1 MNRLKKLTSLLF
13 YFFAVLIIVGCSN
26 LFQNGKTFLK
36 VNFTF
41 PIPNYSRTTST
52 ENLNWQIKTW
62 IEQSNGDVLQTVEK
76 SVNNEKNVSIYFK
89 NVLVGK
95 KIRVCVELT
104 SVEGF
109 TYEGFSSWF
118 TTKASENKI
127 VIDLTQKEND
137 SNEPQNP
144 TVPENPQNPTVPET
158 GKTSQLDIDY
168 IQTKDGGDVY
178 ENASWDSDSGTVS
191 IKDPDQSLDVFSY
204 CLISNGFQFEQG
216 KNYKVEVDLSAE
228 SKTVVGIAA
237 ARADMFFNV
246 GTGLKTYSFETGC
259 LNADLNKG
267 ITIGTALSSSTT
279 VKNLKITEIAD
290 SNLPTLSFNI
300 SKDGIQK
307 YLNEENDS
315 SPIIDIEKTDDGY
328 NLELNSTGVTL
339 EIRDY
344 AANSGLN
351 KASFKMSAT
360 NTSENNLEAAFFA
373 KVEDSK
379 INVWSSEKTDISG
392 ISKEYSI
399 LFSATEENQ
408 ECVVRILSE
417 STGTGTLSISDFNVE
432 NVDSGS
438 VENEMQTAGKVFAIK
453 TQTFN
458 NSEPSDIWNKEQS
471 LPFSVNAI
479 IPAGQS
485 MVFDV
490 LMLDAFETAS
500 EINWND
506 CTRFLYDTDSG
517 KIIFDGKL
525 QYTHSRES
533 DVDTFNIVNISP
545 NEVSC
550 TITLTENFT
559 VEITSNES

>member
-158 GKTSQLDIDY
+158 GKTFQLDIDK
-168 IQTKDGGDVY
+168 IQTKDGGNVQ
-178 ENASWDSDSGTVS
+178 ENASWNPTSRTVS
-191 IKDPDQSLDVFSY
+191 ITEPSRSVDVFSY
-204 CLISNGFQFEQG
+204 CLISNEFHFEQG
-216 KNYKVEVDLSAE
+216 KNYKVEVDLSAKE
-228 SKTVVGIAA
+228 TTVVGIAA
-237 ARADMFFNV
+237 ARADMFFTV
-246 GTGLKTYSFETGC
+246 GTESKTYSFETGC

-279 VKNLKITEIAD
+279 VKNLKITEIPD
-290 SNLPTLSFNI
+290 SKLPTLSFNI
-300 SKDGIQK
+300 SKAGIQE

-315 SPIIDIEKTDDGY
+315 SPIINIEKTGKGY
-328 NLELNSTGVTL
+328 EFGLNSTGVTL

-344 AANSGLN
+344 VDESGLS
-351 KASFKMSAT
+351 KARFNM
-360 NTSENNLEAAFFA
+360 TSDSVGNASILA
-373 KVEDSK
+373 KVEDPK
-379 INVWSSEKTDISG
+379 INVWSSEKTDISD
-392 ISKEYSI
+392 SSQEYSI
-399 LFSATEENQ
+399 LFPATEENQ

-432 NVDSGS
+432 KVDSNS
-438 VENEMQTAGKVFAIK
+438 VENEMTTASKVFAIK
-453 TQTFN
+453 T
-458 NSEPSDIWNKEQS
+458 SDTWEIAHN
-471 LPFSVNAI
+471 LPFSVEAT
-479 IPAGQS
+479 IPARQS
-485 MVFDV
+485 MVFDI
-490 LMLDAFETAS
+490 LMLDTFELPSS
-500 EINWND
+500 EINWED
-506 CTRFLYDTDSG
+506 CTRFLYDTDSE
-517 KIIFDGKL
+517 KIIIDGKL
-525 QYTHSRES
+525 KYTHSKES
-533 DVDTFNIVNISP
+533 NGDTFSIVNIS
-545 NEVSC
+545 NAAVSC
-550 TITLTENFT
+550 SITLTENFT
-559 VEITSNES
+559 VEITSD

>member
-1 MNRLKKLTSLLF
+1 MKRLKKLTGLLF
-13 YFFAVLIIVGCSN
+13 YFFAVLLIVGCSN

-41 PIPNYSRTTST
+41 PIPNYSRTTKT
-52 ENLNWQIKTW
+52 ANWTWAVKIW

-144 TVPENPQNPTVPET
+144 TISENPQNPTVPET
-158 GKTSQLDIDY
+158 GKTFQLNIKG
-168 IQTKDGGDVY
+168 IQTKDGGNVQ
-178 ENASWDSDSGTVS
+178 ENASWNPTSGTVS
-191 IKDPDQSLDVFSY
+191 IQNPSKSLDVFEY
-204 CLISNGFQFEQG
+204 CLISNEFQFKKG

-237 ARADMFFNV
+237 ARADMFFTV
-246 GTGLKTYSFETGC
+246 GTESEIYSFETGC

-300 SKDGIQK
+300 SKTGIQE
-307 YLNEENDS
+307 YLEGENNS
-315 SPIIDIEKTDDGY
+315 SPIINIEKTDDGY
-328 NLELNSTGVTL
+328 ELGLNSTGVTL

-344 AANSGLN
+344 VDERGLN
-351 KASFKMSAT
+351 KASFKMVAN
-360 NTSENNLEAAFFA
+360 NTSENNLEAAFLA

-379 INVWSSEKTDISG
+379 INVWSSEETLITKDPQ
-392 ISKEYSI
+392 EHSI
-399 LFSATEENQ
+399 LFPATKENQ

-417 STGTGTLSISDFNVE
+417 STRTGTLSISDFNVE
-432 NVDSGS
+432 NVDSDS

-453 TQTFN
+453 T
-458 NSEPSDIWNKEQS
+458 SDTWKIAQS
-471 LPFSVNAI
+471 LPFSVNATI
-479 IPAGQS
+479 LARQS

-490 LMLDAFETAS
+490 LMLDAFDLTTS
-500 EINWND
+500 KINWDD
-506 CTRFLYDTDSG
+506 CTRFLYDTNDE
-517 KIIFDGKL
+517 KNIIDDKL
-525 QYTHSRES
+525 KYTHSRVAN
-533 DVDTFNIVNISP
+533 VDTVSIVN
-545 NEVSC
+545 NADKEVSC
-550 TITLTENFT
+550 TIKLSADFT

>member
-1 MNRLKKLTSLLF
+1 MKRLKKLTGLLF
-13 YFFAVLIIVGCSN
+13 YFFAVLLIVGCSN

-144 TVPENPQNPTVPET
+144 TVPENPKDPTVPET
-158 GKTSQLDIDY
+158 GKTFQLGITK
-168 IQTKDGGDVY
+168 IQTKDGGDVP
-178 ENASWDSDSGTVS
+178 ENVSWDSDSGTVS
-191 IKDPDQSLDVFSY
+191 IQNPSNSLDVFEY

-216 KNYKVEVDLSAE
+216 KNYKVEVDLSAKE
-228 SKTVVGIAA
+228 TTVVGIAA

-267 ITIGTALSSSTT
+267 ITIGTALSSSTI

-290 SNLPTLSFNI
+290 SKLPTLSFNI
-300 SKDGIQK
+300 SKTGIQE
-307 YLNEENDS
+307 YLNRENNS
-315 SPIIDIEKTDDGY
+315 SPIINIKKTDDVY

-344 AANSGLN
+344 VDERGLN
-351 KASFKMSAT
+351 KASFNM
-360 NTSENNLEAAFFA
+360 TSDSVGNAVFLA

-379 INVWSSEKTDISG
+379 INVWSSEETLITKDPQ
-392 ISKEYSI
+392 EHSI
-399 LFSATEENQ
+399 LFPATKENQ

-417 STGTGTLSISDFNVE
+417 STRTGILCISDFNVKK
-432 NVDSGS
+432 VDS
-438 VENEMQTAGKVFAIK
+438 VENEMEIYSKVFAIK
-453 TQTFN
+453 T
-458 NSEPSDIWNKEQS
+458 SDTWEIAQK
-471 LPFSVNAI
+471 LPFSVNAT
-479 IPAGQS
+479 IPARQS

-490 LMLDAFETAS
+490 LMLDAFET

-506 CTRFLYDTDSG
+506 CTRFLYVTDSD
-517 KIIFDGKL
+517 KIIDDKL
-525 QYTHSRES
+525 KYTRSTDSNGDIFKIENSS
-533 DVDTFNIVNISP
+533 DNV
-545 NEVSC
+545 VSC
-550 TITLTENFT
+550 TITLTEDFT

>member
-1 MNRLKKLTSLLF
+1 MKRLKKLTSLLF

-144 TVPENPQNPTVPET
+144 TIPENPQNPTVPEPENT
-158 GKTSQLDIDY
+158 YELGINR
-168 IQTKDGGDVY
+168 IQTKDGGNVP
-178 ENASWDSDSGTVS
+178 ENVSWDSASGTVS
-191 IKDPDQSLDVFSY
+191 ITDPDQSDDVYTY
-204 CLISNGFQFEQG
+204 CLISDDFTFEKG

-237 ARADMFFNV
+237 ARADMFFTV

-279 VKNLKITEIAD
+279 VENLKITEIAD

-300 SKDGIQK
+300 SKAGIQK

-328 NLELNSTGVTL
+328 EFGLNSNGVTL

-344 AANSGLN
+344 ADESGLN
-351 KASFKMSAT
+351 KARFNM
-360 NTSENNLEAAFFA
+360 TSDSVGNASILA
-373 KVEDSK
+373 KVEDPK

-392 ISKEYSI
+392 SSKEYSI
-399 LFSATEENQ
+399 LFPATKENQ
-408 ECVVRILSE
+408 ECVVRILSQ

-432 NVDSGS
+432 KVDFNS
-438 VENEMQTAGKVFAIK
+438 VESEMETAGKVFAIK
-453 TQTFN
+453 TQSFDETGV
-458 NSEPSDIWNKEQS
+458 SDTWEIAQK
-471 LPFSVNAI
+471 LPFSVEAT
-479 IPAGQS
+479 IPAGNS

-490 LMLDAFETAS
+490 LLIDAFETAS
-500 EINWND
+500 KINWDD
-506 CTRFLYDTDSG
+506 CTRFLYDTDSE
-517 KIIFDGKL
+517 KIIIDGKL
-525 QYTHSRES
+525 QYTHSTTANG
-533 DVDTFNIVNISP
+533 DTFNIVNISDD
-545 NEVSC
+545 EVSC

-559 VEITSNES
+559 VEITSD

>member
-1 MNRLKKLTSLLF
+1 MKRLKKLTSLLF

-158 GKTSQLDIDY
+158 GKTFQLGINR
-168 IQTKDGGDVY
+168 IQTKDGGDVQ
-178 ENASWDSDSGTVS
+178 ENASWNPTSRTVS
-191 IKDPDQSLDVFSY
+191 IQNPSNSLDVFEY
-204 CLISNGFQFEQG
+204 CLISNEFQFEQG

-228 SKTVVGIAA
+228 SNTVVGIAA
-237 ARADMFFNV
+237 ARADMFFTV
-246 GTGLKTYSFETGC
+246 GTDSKTYSFETGC

-300 SKDGIQK
+300 SKAGIQE

-315 SPIIDIEKTDDGY
+315 SPIIDIEKTYDGY
-328 NLELNSTGVTL
+328 NLGLNSTGVTL

-344 AANSGLN
+344 ATNSGLN
-351 KASFKMSAT
+351 KASFKMSTT
-360 NTSENNLEAAFFA
+360 NTSENNLEASFLAE
-373 KVEDSK
+373 VEDPK
-379 INVWSSEKTDISG
+379 INVWSSKETDISTVPQ
-392 ISKEYSI
+392 EYSI
-399 LFSATEENQ
+399 LFPATEENQ

-417 STGTGTLSISDFNVE
+417 STVTGTLSISDFNVE
-432 NVDSGS
+432 KVDSNS
-438 VENEMQTAGKVFAIK
+438 VENEMTTASKVFAIK
-453 TQTFN
+453 T
-458 NSEPSDIWNKEQS
+458 SDTWEIAQK
-471 LPFSVNAI
+471 LPFSVEAT
-479 IPAGQS
+479 IPVGQS

-500 EINWND
+500 VINWND
-506 CTRFLYDTDSG
+506 CTRFLYDTDSD
-517 KIIFDGKL
+517 KIIADELK
-525 QYTHSRES
+525 YTHSTTANG
-533 DVDTFNIVNISP
+533 DTFNIVNISA

-550 TITLTENFT
+550 SITLTENFT
-559 VEITSNES
+559 VDITSD

>member
-95 KIRVCVELT
+95 RIRVCVELT

-127 VIDLTQKEND
+127 VIDLTQKGND

-144 TVPENPQNPTVPET
+144 TIPENPQDPTVPEPENT
-158 GKTSQLDIDY
+158 YELGINR
-168 IQTKDGGDVY
+168 IQTKNGGNVQ
-178 ENASWDSDSGTVS
+178 ENASWDSTSGTVS

-204 CLISNGFQFEQG
+204 CLISNEFQFEQG

-237 ARADMFFNV
+237 ARADMFFTV
-246 GTGLKTYSFETGC
+246 GTESETYSFETGC

-300 SKDGIQK
+300 SKAGIQK

-315 SPIIDIEKTDDGY
+315 SPIINIEKTEKGY
-328 NLELNSTGVTL
+328 EFGLNSTGVTL

-360 NTSENNLEAAFFA
+360 NTSENNLEAAFLA

-379 INVWSSEKTDISG
+379 INVWSSKETDISTVPQ
-392 ISKEYSI
+392 EYSI
-399 LFSATEENQ
+399 LFPATEENQ

-432 NVDSGS
+432 KVDSNS
-438 VENEMQTAGKVFAIK
+438 VESEMETASKVFAIK
-453 TQTFN
+453 T
-458 NSEPSDIWNKEQS
+458 SDTWEIAHN
-471 LPFSVNAI
+471 LPFSVAAT

-490 LMLDAFETAS
+490 LLIDAFETAS
-500 EINWND
+500 KINWDD
-506 CTRFLYDTDSG
+506 CTRFLYDTDSE
-517 KIIFDGKL
+517 KIIIDGKL
-525 QYTHSRES
+525 QYTHSTTANG
-533 DVDTFNIVNISP
+533 DTFSIVNIS
-545 NEVSC
+545 NDAVSC
-550 TITLTENFT
+550 TITLTEDFT

>member
-1 MNRLKKLTSLLF
+1 MKRLKKLTSLLF

-144 TVPENPQNPTVPET
+144 AIPENPQNPTVPET
-158 GKTSQLDIDY
+158 GNTFQLGINR
-168 IQTKDGGDVY
+168 IQTKDGGDVQ
-178 ENASWDSDSGTVS
+178 ENASWNPTSGTVS
-191 IKDPDQSLDVFSY
+191 ITEPSRSVDVFSY
-204 CLISNGFQFEQG
+204 CLISDDFTFEKG

-237 ARADMFFNV
+237 ARADMFFTV

-279 VKNLKITEIAD
+279 VENLKITEIAD
-290 SNLPTLSFNI
+290 SNRPTLSFNI
-300 SKDGIQK
+300 SKAGIQK

-315 SPIIDIEKTDDGY
+315 SPIINIEKTGKGY
-328 NLELNSTGVTL
+328 EFGLNSTGVTL

-351 KASFKMSAT
+351 KASFNM
-360 NTSENNLEAAFFA
+360 TSDSVGNAAFLA

-379 INVWSSEKTDISG
+379 INVWSSKETDISG
-392 ISKEYSI
+392 SSKDYSI
-399 LFSATEENQ
+399 LFPATEENQ

-432 NVDSGS
+432 KVDSNS
-438 VENEMQTAGKVFAIK
+438 VESDMTTASKVFAIK
-453 TQTFN
+453 TQSFDETGVSGDTWEN
-458 NSEPSDIWNKEQS
+458 EKT
-471 LPFSVNAI
+471 LPFSVNAT
-479 IPAGQS
+479 IPAGNS

-490 LMLDAFETAS
+490 LLIDAFETAS
-500 EINWND
+500 KINWDD

-517 KIIFDGKL
+517 KIIIDGKL
-525 QYTHSRES
+525 QYTHSTTANG
-533 DVDTFNIVNISP
+533 DTFNIVNIS
-545 NEVSC
+545 NDAVSC
-550 TITLTENFT
+550 TITLTEDFT

>member
-1 MNRLKKLTSLLF
+1 MKRLKKLTGLLF
-13 YFFAVLIIVGCSN
+13 YFFAVLLIVGCSN

-41 PIPNYSRTTST
+41 PIPNYSRTTKT
-52 ENLNWQIKTW
+52 ANWTWAVKIW

-144 TVPENPQNPTVPET
+144 TISENPQNPTVPET
-158 GKTSQLDIDY
+158 GKTFQLNIKG
-168 IQTKDGGDVY
+168 IQTKDGGNVQ
-178 ENASWDSDSGTVS
+178 ENASWNPTGTVS
-191 IKDPDQSLDVFSY
+191 IQNPSKSLDVFEY
-204 CLISNGFQFEQG
+204 CLISNEFQFKKG

-237 ARADMFFNV
+237 ARADMFFTV
-246 GTGLKTYSFETGC
+246 GTESEIYSFETGC

-300 SKDGIQK
+300 SKTGIQE
-307 YLNEENDS
+307 YLEGENNS
-315 SPIIDIEKTDDGY
+315 SPIINIEKTDDGY
-328 NLELNSTGVTL
+328 ELGLNSTGVTL

-344 AANSGLN
+344 VDERGLN
-351 KASFKMSAT
+351 KASFKMVAN
-360 NTSENNLEAAFFA
+360 NTSENNLEAAFLA

-379 INVWSSEKTDISG
+379 INVWSSEETLITKDPQ
-392 ISKEYSI
+392 EHSI
-399 LFSATEENQ
+399 LFPATKENQ

-417 STGTGTLSISDFNVE
+417 STRTGTLSISDFNVE
-432 NVDSGS
+432 NVDSDS

-453 TQTFN
+453 T
-458 NSEPSDIWNKEQS
+458 SDTWKIAQS
-471 LPFSVNAI
+471 LPFSVNATI
-479 IPAGQS
+479 LARQS

-490 LMLDAFETAS
+490 LMLDAFDLTTS
-500 EINWND
+500 KINWDD
-506 CTRFLYDTDSG
+506 CTRFLYDTNDE
-517 KIIFDGKL
+517 KNIIDDKL
-525 QYTHSRES
+525 KYTHSRVS
-533 DVDTFNIVNISP
+533 NVDTFSIVNNSDK
-545 NEVSC
+545 EVSC
-550 TITLTENFT
+550 TIKLSADFT